1 MSGEQANTTTNYTT
15 VATITKIKKAEDN
28 KSTLVCI
35 RGFGQYFHEDSKKQP
50 WNILEGNG
58 DPKLLPTDKSQIIA
72 DALIKD
78 SVAVQLL
85 ALSMFHKKPLK
96 LTIEEESKKYSI
108 IGVEVE

>member
-1 MSGEQANTTTNYTT
+1 MGKQKIVKEEKNTPVYTT
-15 VATITKIKKAEDN
+15 VATITKIEKDGVRIK
-28 KSTLVCI
+28 
-35 RGFGQYFHEDSKKQP
+35 GFGKYLYEDSNKQQ

-58 DPKLLPTDKSQIIA
+58 DPKLLPTDKPQIIA

-96 LTIEEESKKYSI
+96 LTIEEEDKKYSI
-108 IGVEVE
+108 TAVEVE